1 MHGTH
6 IPIRKWFIAAFL
18 VATHSNGISAL
29 QLQAK
34 LGLGSYKSA
43 WLLLHKLR
51 RAMVNPDREKLSGT
65 VEIDETF
72 IPYRKSSDPV
82 AYGRGKRSAGLL
94 SVVGAVEAKSGGKFG
109 RIRLKMIGRNTREE
123 LKQFVLENTVPGANV
138 VTDGNPAYDD
148 LDGRNHFVKN
158 LSAKNAL
165 PAHIQLPGIHRVFSN
180 MKRFG
185 MGVYHG
191 FREKHLDA
199 YLNEIE
205 FRWNRR
211 RHFQTNLDTLLGL
224 GVRHRPVTYREIV
237 GDTSEWKKLHRDDIY
252 RAVDP
257 ERLKSAK
264 IIAKVEGRDALD
276 VLAEHPREKRTYERK
291 SSSRPILSMRPE
303 EQRRVTRRH
312 QHPPKPWW
320 ADNSKIRKAFVDDK
334 RVVSHAA
341 DGVTSAAS

>member
-51 RAMVNPDREKLSGT
+51 RAMVKPDREKLSGK
-65 VEIDETF
+65 VEVDETF

-82 AYGRGKRSAGLL
+82 TSGRGKRSAGLL
-94 SVVGAVEAKSGGKFG
+94 TVVGAVEKKSGGRFG
-109 RIRLKMIGRNTREE
+109 RIRLKKIGRKTREE
-123 LKQFVLENTVPGANV
+123 LKRFVLDNTVPGTDV
-138 VTDGNPAYDD
+138 ITDGNPAYDD
-148 LDGRNHFVKN
+148 LEGRNHFVKN

-165 PAHIQLPGIHRVFSN
+165 PAHIEIPGIHRVFSN

-199 YLNEIE
+199 DLNEIE

-211 RHFQTNLDTLLGL
+211 RHCQTNLDTLLGL
-224 GVRHRPVTYREIV
+224 GVRHRYVTYRDIV
-237 GDTSEWKKLHRDDIY
+237 GDTSDWKKLHREDIY

-257 ERLKSAK
+257 ERLKTAK
-264 IIAKVEGRDALD
+264 INAKVQGRDALD
-276 VLAEHPREKRTYERK
+276 ILAELPREKRTYERK
-291 SSSRPILSMRPE
+291 SPSRPILAMRPE
-303 EQRRVTRRH
+303 DQRRVTRRY

-320 ADNSKIRKAFVDDK
+320 ADNSKISKAFVDHK